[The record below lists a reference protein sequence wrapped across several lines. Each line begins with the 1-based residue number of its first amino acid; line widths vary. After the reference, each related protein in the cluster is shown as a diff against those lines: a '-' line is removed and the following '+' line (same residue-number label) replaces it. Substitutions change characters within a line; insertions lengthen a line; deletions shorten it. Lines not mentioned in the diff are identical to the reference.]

1 MLRKASQARKF
12 LIIKKR
18 KIKKPEEDEQKKP
31 GSYWGTNEAMS
42 IDGPAKILD
51 KRNVQPE

>member
-1 MLRKASQARKF
+1 MPKKASQARKF
-12 LIIKKR
+12 LIIKNK

-31 GSYWGTNEAMS
+31 GSYWGTNKAMS

>member
-31 GSYWGTNEAMS
+31 GSYWKTNEAMS
-42 IDGPAKILD
+42 IDGSAEILD

>member
-1 MLRKASQARKF
+1 MLRKASQTRKF

-18 KIKKPEEDEQKKP
+18 GKKPEEDEQKKP
-31 GSYWGTNEAMS
+31 GSYWGTNKAMS